1 MTENKL
7 KLESLIDS
15 AWENFSAIAAD
26 EEEGDYSD
34 AMLSMERTE
43 AQGYAEGLGV
53 AYHLIF
59 GESYTP
65 KTPIHG
71 ADE

>member
-1 MTENKL
+1 MENKL

-15 AWENFSAIAAD
+15 AWENFNVIVAD

-43 AQGYAEGLGV
+43 AQGYAEGLSV
-53 AYHLIF
+53 AYELIF
-59 GESYTP
+59 GEAYIP
-65 KTPIHG
+65 KESTNVN
-71 ADE
+71 

>member
-15 AWENFSAIAAD
+15 AWENFAEISAD
-26 EEEGDYSD
+26 EEAGDFSD

-43 AQGYAEGLGV
+43 AQGYAEGLSV
-53 AYHLIF
+53 AYEIIF
-59 GESYTP
+59 GEAYIQKESTNVN
-65 KTPIHG
+65 
-71 ADE
+71 

>member
-1 MTENKL
+1 MENRE

-15 AWENFSAIAAD
+15 AWENFGELAAD

-43 AQGYAEGLGV
+43 AYGYAEGLGV

-59 GESYTP
+59 GEAYTP
-65 KTPIHG
+65 KTPIYG
-71 ADE
+71 VDE

>member
-15 AWENFSAIAAD
+15 AWDNFAEISAD
-26 EEEGDYSD
+26 EEAGDFSD

-43 AQGYAEGLGV
+43 AQGYAEGLSV
-53 AYHLIF
+53 AYELIF
-59 GESYTP
+59 GQAYTP
-65 KTPIHG
+65 K
-71 ADE
+71 ENSNVN

>member
-15 AWENFSAIAAD
+15 AWENFNVIVAD

-43 AQGYAEGLGV
+43 AQGYAEGLSV
-53 AYHLIF
+53 AYELIF
-59 GESYTP
+59 GEAYIP
-65 KTPIHG
+65 KESTNVN
-71 ADE
+71 